1 MRGALRFA
9 YREQGGGMS
18 ERMATNDFWRQKI
31 ATSESREGASPSVPI
46 ITNSKLSFQG
56 QKNYHHSSRWQ
67 PLAAVGSR
75 GRNIL
80 EQKVRNCSAAAAATA
95 AAAAATAAAS
105 AAAAAAASVAASAG
119 GSWRPPRSHCRCCND
134 TTADAAA
141 AAATNKKQK

>member
-105 AAAAAAASVAASAG
+105 AAAAASVAASAG